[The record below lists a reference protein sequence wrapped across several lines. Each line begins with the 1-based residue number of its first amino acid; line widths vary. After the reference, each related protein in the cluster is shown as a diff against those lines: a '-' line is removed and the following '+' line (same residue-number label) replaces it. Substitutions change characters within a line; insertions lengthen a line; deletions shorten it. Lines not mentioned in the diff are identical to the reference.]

1 MLVQE
6 NLEQIKSV
14 GCGTMDYVANVI
26 ARAEAYHNLTA
37 DAKTML
43 CELKALNARKTRA
56 TGASAKRLRQRCA
69 KLENEL
75 GVVELLDLLRNIVLN
90 TADGEKFS
98 FLMNNGHYALCV
110 DGVSRGAFFTMQYV
124 AGNDLPQWIDGVPYR
139 AYFAEFTAALDP
151 KLLGRKVYP
160 KPITN
165 AARWIFRNGGVD
177 FTRLEHVR
185 EH

>member
-1 MLVQE
+1 MLEHVSQSQ
-6 NLEQIKSV
+6 NKSI
-14 GCGTMDYVANVI
+14 GNGTMDYVNSVI
-26 ARAEAYHNLTA
+26 DRAETYHNLTA
-37 DAKTML
+37 DAKAL
-43 CELKALNARKTRA
+43 LVELKALNARKSRA

-98 FLMNNGHYALCV
+98 FLMNNGHYALCI

-124 AGNDLPQWIDGVPYR
+124 DGRALPQWIDGIPYR
-139 AYFAEFTAALDP
+139 AYFAEFTAGLDP

-165 AARWIFRNGGVD
+165 AARWIFRNGGVN
-177 FTRLEHVR
+177 FTRQENTVLQ
-185 EH
+185 